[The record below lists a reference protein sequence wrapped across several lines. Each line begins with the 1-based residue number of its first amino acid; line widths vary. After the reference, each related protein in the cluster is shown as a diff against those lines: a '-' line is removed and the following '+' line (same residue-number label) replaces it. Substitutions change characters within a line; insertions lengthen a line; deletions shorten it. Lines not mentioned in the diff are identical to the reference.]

1 VDTHPDV
8 MMITTKE
15 GMDEDAVMAVE
26 GTSK

>member
-1 VDTHPDV
+1 